1 MPRENRKRGKKH
13 KKHSDAPAEP
23 PIAESRTY
31 EPTEQEAGP
40 SWIVGK
46 STYGEHNDVFKD
58 DAPFGLVDPDL
69 KAYFRTVDDKLRE
82 WQELSGQDVTENE
95 ETTDSNE
102 GTAASP
108 FEAMR

>member
-13 KKHSDAPAEP
+13 KRHSDAPAEP
-23 PIAESRTY
+23 PAAESRAY

-46 STYGEHNDVFKD
+46 STYGERNDAFKD

-102 GTAASP
+102 GTAAST
-108 FEAMR
+108 FGAMR